1 MTTITALARLAPIAL
16 VALPLQPG
24 TAQPGGQPM
33 APAQPFEYAV
43 KFVCGTSTTTLA
55 AAMVVPGNYL
65 TVVNVHNPG
74 PPLDFTHKVSLPALG
89 AAGSMTPYQPYITL
103 RYDHSADFN
112 CRWIRSRLGSAGIPT
127 GPFFTGFLVIQ
138 SPRELDVVAVYSAGT
153 LAGQAA
159 SVHTERVPVRRVQ

>member
-1 MTTITALARLAPIAL
+1 MTRITAFARLALIVLPAL
-16 VALPLQPG
+16 AIEPAA
-24 TAQPGGQPM
+24 AQPGGQPM

-43 KFVCGTSTTTLA
+43 KFVCGTSTAPVA

-65 TVVNVHNPG
+65 TLVNVHNPG
-74 PPLDFTHKVSLPALG
+74 PPLEFTHKISMPAL
-89 AAGSMTPYQPYITL
+89 AAPGSMTPYQPFITL

-112 CRWIRSRLGSAGIPT
+112 CRWIRSRLGAAGIPT

-138 SPRELDVVAVYSAGT
+138 SPRELDVVAVYSAAT